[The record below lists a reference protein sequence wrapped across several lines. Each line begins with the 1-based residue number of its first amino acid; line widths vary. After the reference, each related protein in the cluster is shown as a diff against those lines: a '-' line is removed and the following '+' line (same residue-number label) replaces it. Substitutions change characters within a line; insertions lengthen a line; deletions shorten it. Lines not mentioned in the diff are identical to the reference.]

1 MEREKVGYL
10 NSSWPISHRKRIL
23 VVHPAEER
31 PFPIVN
37 MLSRL
42 QDFLSRHRRKFIVTG
57 VLVGGTIFAARYAQ
71 RRFVEFQ
78 EKQAREF
85 FERKRRTTH
94 FESTEKTCN
103 QVILGMGEE
112 MCQAVLRECST
123 DELLEQLRQ
132 NPKNKLELWED
143 MKIVAF
149 TRLATYVYASS
160 MLVIALRVQLNLL
173 GGYIYRDIMTEQKQ
187 VTDELKQQYL
197 SLIRHFI
204 TDSGIRDLARYIRTQ
219 VIAVTK
225 TIPLSEQLSLSDLE
239 QLFWSL
245 QMAINADTRRD
256 PNSRMSKYLLPS
268 QNPSHSPLLQKMVNE
283 TLDLL
288 ESEDAV
294 GVCSHNVSR
303 GFVLACDAIA
313 ESMGETL
320 QHLPQAKVQT
330 QQEQRVKFNQAGSLG
345 ASTSKTQNG
354 LENNNLLNINRV
366 LLALA
371 KLIPIISGLTS
382 RGFDTTS
389 RPHNLP
395 TQLLTF
401 YVVAEKTK
409 TLGANVYESFSS
421 A

>member
-1 MEREKVGYL
+1 
-10 NSSWPISHRKRIL
+10 
-23 VVHPAEER
+23 
-31 PFPIVN
+31 

-57 VLVGGTIFAARYAQ
+57 VLVGGTIYAARYAQ

-78 EKQAREF
+78 ERQAREF
-85 FERKRRTTH
+85 FERTRRMHH

-112 MCQAVLRECST
+112 MCQAVLKECST

-143 MKIVAF
+143 MKIVSF
-149 TRLATYVYASS
+149 TRLATFVYASS

-187 VTDELKQQYL
+187 ITDELKQQYL

-204 TDSGIRDLARYIRTQ
+204 TESGIRDLARYIRTQ
-219 VIAVTK
+219 VIAVVK
-225 TIPLSEQLSLSDLE
+225 SMPLSRQLSLNDME

-245 QMAINADTRRD
+245 QMSINADPRRD
-256 PNSRMSKYLLPS
+256 PNSRMSKYLMPS
-268 QNPSHSPLLQKMVNE
+268 QNPNYSPLLQQMFNE

-288 ESEDAV
+288 ESEDAI

-320 QHLPQAKVQT
+320 QHLSPAELKK
-330 QQEQRVKFNQAGSLG
+330 QQENQQPLKFNQASGS
-345 ASTSKTQNG
+345 STPNMTSPTP
-354 LENNNLLNINRV
+354 ENNNLLNINTV
-366 LLALA
+366 LMALA
-371 KLIPIISGLTS
+371 KLIPIISGITS
-382 RGFDTTS
+382 RGYDS
-389 RPHNLP
+389 AARPQNLP

-401 YVVAEKTK
+401 FVVAEKTK
-409 TLGANVYESFSS
+409 TLGANVYETFSS

>member
-1 MEREKVGYL
+1 
-10 NSSWPISHRKRIL
+10 
-23 VVHPAEER
+23 
-31 PFPIVN
+31 

-42 QDFLSRHRRKFIVTG
+42 QDFLSRHRRKFLVTG

-85 FERKRRTTH
+85 FERTRRLTH

-187 VTDELKQQYL
+187 ITDELKQQYL

-204 TDSGIRDLARYIRTQ
+204 TESGIRDLARYIRSQ
-219 VIAVTK
+219 VIAVVK
-225 TIPLSEQLSLSDLE
+225 SMPLSQQLSLNDLE

-268 QNPSHSPLLQKMVNE
+268 QNPSHSPLLQKMFNE

-288 ESEDAV
+288 ESEDAI

-320 QHLPQAKVQT
+320 QHLPQAEVQT
-330 QQEQRVKFNQAGSLG
+330 QQENPKFNQAGS
-345 ASTSKTQNG
+345 SSSSKSPAA
-354 LENNNLLNINRV
+354 ENNNFNINRV
-366 LLALA
+366 LMALA
-371 KLIPIISGLTS
+371 NLIPIISGLTS
-382 RGFDTTS
+382 RGFDSTA

-395 TQLLTF
+395 TQLITF

>member
-1 MEREKVGYL
+1 
-10 NSSWPISHRKRIL
+10 
-23 VVHPAEER
+23 
-31 PFPIVN
+31 

-71 RRFVEFQ
+71 RRLVEFQ

-85 FERKRRTTH
+85 FERTRRMHH

-143 MKIVAF
+143 MKIVSF

-187 VTDELKQQYL
+187 ITDELKQQYL

-204 TDSGIRDLARYIRTQ
+204 TESGIQDLARYIRTQ

-225 TIPLSEQLSLSDLE
+225 SMPLTQQLSLTDME

-245 QMAINADTRRD
+245 QMSINADTRRD

-268 QNPSHSPLLQKMVNE
+268 QNPSHSPLLQQMYNE

-288 ESEDAV
+288 ESEDAI

-313 ESMGETL
+313 ESMGQTL
-320 QHLPQAKVQT
+320 QHLPPGELAK
-330 QQEQRVKFNQAGSLG
+330 QQESQQPLKFNQPGS
-345 ASTSKTQNG
+345 STSSQNQDNPTTSTAAAAATAAS
-354 LENNNLLNINRV
+354 ENNNLLNINRV
-366 LLALA
+366 LMALA
-371 KLIPIISGLTS
+371 KLIPIISGITS
-382 RGFDTTS
+382 RGFDSTA

-409 TLGANVYESFSS
+409 TLGANVYETFSS

>member
-1 MEREKVGYL
+1 
-10 NSSWPISHRKRIL
+10 
-23 VVHPAEER
+23 
-31 PFPIVN
+31 

-85 FERKRRTTH
+85 FERTRRMTH

-187 VTDELKQQYL
+187 ITDELKQQYL

-204 TDSGIRDLARYIRTQ
+204 TESGIRDLARYIRSQ
-219 VIAVTK
+219 VIAVIK
-225 TIPLSEQLSLSDLE
+225 AMPLSQQLSLNDLE

-268 QNPSHSPLLQKMVNE
+268 QNPSHSPLLQKMFNE

-288 ESEDAV
+288 ESEDAI

-320 QHLPQAKVQT
+320 QHLPQAEVQT
-330 QQEQRVKFNQAGSLG
+330 QQDNLKFNQAGS
-345 ASTSKTQNG
+345 SSSSSSKSHN

-366 LLALA
+366 LMALA

-382 RGFDTTS
+382 RGFDSTS

>member
-1 MEREKVGYL
+1 
-10 NSSWPISHRKRIL
+10 
-23 VVHPAEER
+23 
-31 PFPIVN
+31 

-85 FERKRRTTH
+85 FERTRRMTH

-132 NPKNKLELWED
+132 NPKNKLELWEE

-204 TDSGIRDLARYIRTQ
+204 TESGIRDLARYIRSQ
-219 VIAVTK
+219 VIAVIK
-225 TIPLSEQLSLSDLE
+225 AMPLSQQLSLNDLE

-268 QNPSHSPLLQKMVNE
+268 QNPSHSPMLQKMFNE

-288 ESEDAV
+288 ESEDAI

-320 QHLPQAKVQT
+320 QHMPQAELQT
-330 QQEQRVKFNQAGSLG
+330 QQDNLKFNQAGCSR
-345 ASTSKTQNG
+345 SNSSKSQNV
-354 LENNNLLNINRV
+354 ENNNLLNINRV
-366 LLALA
+366 LMALA

-382 RGFDTTS
+382 RGFDSTA

>member
-1 MEREKVGYL
+1 
-10 NSSWPISHRKRIL
+10 
-23 VVHPAEER
+23 
-31 PFPIVN
+31 

-71 RRFVEFQ
+71 RRLVEFQ

-85 FERKRRTTH
+85 FERTRRMHH

-187 VTDELKQQYL
+187 ITDELKQQYL

-204 TDSGIRDLARYIRTQ
+204 TESGIRDLARYIRSQ
-219 VIAVTK
+219 VIAVIK
-225 TIPLSEQLSLSDLE
+225 SMPLSQQLSLNDME

-245 QMAINADTRRD
+245 QMSINADTRRD
-256 PNSRMSKYLLPS
+256 PNSRMSKYLMPS
-268 QNPSHSPLLQKMVNE
+268 QNPSHSPLLQQMYNE

-288 ESEDAV
+288 ESEDAI

-313 ESMGETL
+313 ESMGQTL
-320 QHLPQAKVQT
+320 QHLPPGEVTK
-330 QQEQRVKFNQAGSLG
+330 QQESQQPLKFNQPAS
-345 ASTSKTQNG
+345 STSNGSQN
-354 LENNNLLNINRV
+354 LDNPTTSTTTATASENNNLLNINRV
-366 LLALA
+366 LMALA
-371 KLIPIISGLTS
+371 KLIPIISGITS
-382 RGFDTTS
+382 RGFDSTA
-389 RPHNLP
+389 RPINLP

-409 TLGANVYESFSS
+409 TLGANVYETFSS

>member
-1 MEREKVGYL
+1 
-10 NSSWPISHRKRIL
+10 
-23 VVHPAEER
+23 
-31 PFPIVN
+31 

-57 VLVGGTIFAARYAQ
+57 VLVGGTIYAARYAQ
-71 RRFVEFQ
+71 RRLVEFQ

-85 FERKRRTTH
+85 FERTRRMHH

-143 MKIVAF
+143 MKIVSF
-149 TRLATYVYASS
+149 TRLATFVYASS

-173 GGYIYRDIMTEQKQ
+173 GGYIYRDIMSEQKQ
-187 VTDELKQQYL
+187 ITDELKQQYL

-204 TDSGIRDLARYIRTQ
+204 TEAGIRDLARYIRTQ
-219 VIAVTK
+219 VIAVVK
-225 TIPLSEQLSLSDLE
+225 AMPLSQQLSLNDME

-245 QMAINADTRRD
+245 QLAINADTRRD

-268 QNPSHSPLLQKMVNE
+268 QNNSHSPLLQQMYNE

-288 ESEDAV
+288 ESEDAI

-313 ESMGETL
+313 ESMGQTL
-320 QHLPQAKVQT
+320 QHLPPAEV
-330 QQEQRVKFNQAGSLG
+330 QQENQQPLKFNQASGT
-345 ASTSKTQNG
+345 STPNATSSP
-354 LENNNLLNINRV
+354 LAENNNLVNINTV
-366 LLALA
+366 LMALA
-371 KLIPIISGLTS
+371 KLIPIISGITS
-382 RGFDTTS
+382 RGYDSSS

-395 TQLLTF
+395 TQLITF

-409 TLGANVYESFSS
+409 TLGANVYETFSS

>member
-1 MEREKVGYL
+1 
-10 NSSWPISHRKRIL
+10 
-23 VVHPAEER
+23 
-31 PFPIVN
+31 

-42 QDFLSRHRRKFIVTG
+42 QDFLSRHRRKFLVTG
-57 VLVGGTIFAARYAQ
+57 VLVGGTIYAARYAQ
-71 RRFVEFQ
+71 RRLVEFQ
-78 EKQAREF
+78 ERQAREF
-85 FERKRRTTH
+85 FERTRRMHH

-149 TRLATYVYASS
+149 TRLATFVYASS

-187 VTDELKQQYL
+187 ITDELKQQYL

-204 TDSGIRDLARYIRTQ
+204 TEAGIRDLARYIRTQ
-219 VIAVTK
+219 VIAVIK
-225 TIPLSEQLSLSDLE
+225 SMPLSRQLSLNDLE

-245 QMAINADTRRD
+245 QMSINADTRRD

-268 QNPSHSPLLQKMVNE
+268 QNPSHSPLLQQMYNE

-288 ESEDAV
+288 ESEDAI

-320 QHLPQAKVQT
+320 QHLPPAEVKQ
-330 QQEQRVKFNQAGSLG
+330 QQESHQPLKFNQASGN
-345 ASTSKTQNG
+345 STPTNPTNPTNPTSPTS
-354 LENNNLLNINRV
+354 ENNNLFNINTV
-366 LLALA
+366 LMALA
-371 KLIPIISGLTS
+371 KLIPIVSGITS
-382 RGFDTTS
+382 RGYDS
-389 RPHNLP
+389 SARPHNLP
-395 TQLLTF
+395 TQLITF

-409 TLGANVYESFSS
+409 TLGANVYETFSS

>member
-1 MEREKVGYL
+1 
-10 NSSWPISHRKRIL
+10 
-23 VVHPAEER
+23 
-31 PFPIVN
+31 
-37 MLSRL
+37 
-42 QDFLSRHRRKFIVTG
+42 
-57 VLVGGTIFAARYAQ
+57 
-71 RRFVEFQ
+71 
-78 EKQAREF
+78 
-85 FERKRRTTH
+85 
-94 FESTEKTCN
+94 
-103 QVILGMGEE
+103 
-112 MCQAVLRECST
+112 
-123 DELLEQLRQ
+123 
-132 NPKNKLELWED
+132 
-143 MKIVAF
+143 
-149 TRLATYVYASS
+149 
-160 MLVIALRVQLNLL
+160 
-173 GGYIYRDIMTEQKQ
+173 
-187 VTDELKQQYL
+187 
-197 SLIRHFI
+197 
-204 TDSGIRDLARYIRTQ
+204 
-219 VIAVTK
+219 
-225 TIPLSEQLSLSDLE
+225 
-239 QLFWSL
+239 
-245 QMAINADTRRD
+245 
-256 PNSRMSKYLLPS
+256 
-268 QNPSHSPLLQKMVNE
+268 MVNE

-330 QQEQRVKFNQAGSLG
+330 QQEQSVKFNQAGSLG